1 MPESDL
7 PDIPNRLTT
16 DFAES
21 FDVIVAGYGL
31 AGAAGAIAAA
41 DHGARVLLIEKAPI
55 PGGISICAGG
65 GIRITRKPAEA
76 LKYLKATNND
86 TTPDDVLET
95 FAHGMTEIETFMRG
109 LAEVNGAKIE
119 LLDRPANYDLPGY
132 DSLSYLEVAEVPGF
146 DIAETYPHMRGLRL
160 GPNLFK
166 LMNDSIDARDIE
178 VRFST
183 PAVRLITNE
192 TGEVRGLWVRDP
204 DGNLKAIAARRGV
217 ILACG
222 GFEADP
228 ELQSQHWQI
237 RPVRPV
243 ATTSNTGDG
252 LRMAQDV
259 GAALWHMW
267 HMHGSYGF
275 KHPDPDCPLGI
286 RVKHLPGWIP
296 NVQASAVPMAWILLD
311 KSGKR
316 FMNEYPPY
324 LQDTGS
330 RPLEAFNAASKSFPR
345 IPAFMIADE
354 KTRKMYPLGS
364 PVSNDAGVA
373 PMTWS
378 ADNGEEIERGILKQ
392 VNGFE
397 ELAALI
403 GCDATAVQETLDAW
417 NAACALKTDPDFG
430 RPAESMVPIK
440 TPPFVVGEIWPV
452 VSNTQGGPR
461 HDARQRILNAYH
473 EPIPRLY
480 EAGEIGSI
488 FGFLYFSG
496 ANLAE
501 CIVGGRI
508 AAREATA
515 LAPWA

>member
-1 MPESDL
+1 MPE
-7 PDIPNRLTT
+7 PKIPNRFATT
-16 DFAES
+16 FDET

-31 AGAAGAIAAA
+31 AGAAAAIAAA
-41 DHGARVLLIEKAPI
+41 DHGAKVLLIEKAPI
-55 PGGISICAGG
+55 PGGISMCAGG
-65 GIRITRKPAEA
+65 GIRITNRPVET
-76 LKYLKATNND
+76 LRYVKATNNG
-86 TTPDDVLET
+86 TTPDDVLEA
-95 FAHGMTEIETFMRG
+95 FVDGMTEIEEFMRG
-109 LAEVNGAKIE
+109 LAPVNNAKIE
-119 LLDRPANYDLPGY
+119 ILDRPANYALPGF
-132 DSLSYLEVAEVPGF
+132 DSMSYLEIADVPGF
-146 DIAETYPHMRGLRL
+146 DISKTYPHARGLRL

-166 LMNDSIDARDIE
+166 LMNDSVDARAID

-183 PAVRLITNE
+183 PAVRLITNDA
-192 TGEVRGLWVRDP
+192 GDVRGLWVRDSN
-204 DGNLKAIAARRGV
+204 GRSRAIAARHGV
-217 ILACG
+217 VLACG

-259 GAALWHMW
+259 GADLWHMW
-267 HMHGSYGF
+267 HLHGSYGF

-286 RVKHLPGWIP
+286 RVKHLPGWVP
-296 NVQASAVPMAWILLD
+296 NAKAGAVPMAWILLNNA
-311 KSGKR
+311 GKR

-324 LQDTGS
+324 LQDTGY
-330 RPLEAFNAASKSFPR
+330 RPLDSYDTNTQTFPQ

-354 KTRKMYPLGS
+354 ETRKMYPLGS
-364 PVSNDAGVA
+364 PVSNDAAVK
-373 PMTWS
+373 PISWS
-378 ADNGEEIERGILKQ
+378 PDNGAEIEKGILKQ
-392 VNGFE
+392 ANSAE

-403 GCDATAVQETLDAW
+403 GCDANTVRETLDAW
-417 NAACALKTDPDFG
+417 NAMCALKTDPDFG
-430 RPAESMVPIK
+430 RPADSMMPLR
-440 TPPFVVGEIWPV
+440 TPPFVVGEVWPV

-461 HDARQRILNAYH
+461 HDAKQRVLTSFG

-508 AAREATA
+508 AAREAMA
-515 LAPWA
+515 LTPWE